1 MKIRDLVETINES
14 KELLR
19 ALSIYTDEHKGR
31 DDMDIGDLYSLI
43 DVKQNLK
50 ELISIIEGSEIEM

>member
-1 MKIRDLVETINES
+1 MKIRDLVNTINES

-19 ALSIYTDEHKGR
+19 VLSNYTDEHKGQEVLE
-31 DDMDIGDLYSLI
+31 IGDLYSLI
-43 DVKQNLK
+43 DVEQNLK